1 MDPRRTSLCKSTACR
16 LHPPGLANLSLCML
30 SLTWSCS
37 STRQDEH
44 RSSGPMRSVL
54 FPCDFTRP
62 HGSPCAR
69 INAPGP
75 SLAGCM
81 PTLCFQYRFTLL
93 IGFVA
98 RHGSALSLIAP
109 LSLSG
114 NAKPL
119 APLGN
124 PVLRNETPVLPP
136 PLTLPMQ
143 TTNEACV
150 YENKPAWLFS
160 TGPNRSPATRLVFIS
175 PSSGRTEC

>member
-1 MDPRRTSLCKSTACR
+1 MEVHVR
-16 LHPPGLANLSLCML
+16 
-30 SLTWSCS
+30 
-37 STRQDEH
+37 
-44 RSSGPMRSVL
+44 
-54 FPCDFTRP
+54 
-62 HGSPCAR
+62 R

-81 PTLCFQYRFTLL
+81 PPLCFQYRFTLL

-98 RHGSALSLIAP
+98 RHGSAPSLLAP

-119 APLGN
+119 APLVN

-160 TGPNRSPATRLVFIS
+160 TGSNRSPATRLVLIS
-175 PSSGRTEC
+175 PSSGRTECLFPCRTRRSISGRTNTRWKCRHVLSLQRQVERSITAGSH